1 INQGYIQKNKKCPV
15 CINEAMKIVNNNK
28 VKSWR
33 CPKCYKKISL
43 LKDTILYNCK
53 KNLTEI
59 IDIIYFWSLDTLQT
73 ITAREVNCGGNDT
86 IYKYYKKLSLQ
97 SYHILKLLG
106 RNKIGGLGHVVEIDE
121 SKFSKRKYNVGRLIR
136 SPWIVGGI
144 DLTTNQIFF

>member
-1 INQGYIQKNKKCPV
+1 
-15 CINEAMKIVNNNK
+15 
-28 VKSWR
+28 VKFWR

-43 LKDTILYNCK
+43 LKDTILYICK
-53 KNLTEI
+53 KKLTEI
-59 IDIIYFWSLDTLQT
+59 IDIKYFWSLDTLQT
-73 ITAREVNCGGNDT
+73 IKLEKHCGGNDA

-106 RNKIGGLGHVVEIDE
+106 RNKIGGFGHIVEIDE
-121 SKFSKRKYNVGRLIR
+121 SKFSKRKYNVGRLVR